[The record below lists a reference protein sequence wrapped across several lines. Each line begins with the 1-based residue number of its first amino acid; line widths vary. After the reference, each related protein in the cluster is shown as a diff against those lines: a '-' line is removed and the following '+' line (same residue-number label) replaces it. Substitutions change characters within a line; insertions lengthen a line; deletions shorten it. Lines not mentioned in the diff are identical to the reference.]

1 VHLLHKTIHPKQHRF
16 QSFALEDFTSFQIIH
31 LLQRKFT
38 FANNI
43 TSWFFSKSIRPHDN
57 AQPVASML
65 HLSGHPACFIVRQS
79 MLTPATFIQGAG
91 QTVTD

>member
-43 TSWFFSKSIRPHDN
+43 TSWFFSPNQFVLTTMRSPLPQCSISVGT
-57 AQPVASML
+57 QLV
-65 HLSGHPACFIVRQS
+65 LSFGNPCLLLPPLFKVQDK
-79 MLTPATFIQGAG
+79 P
-91 QTVTD
+91 